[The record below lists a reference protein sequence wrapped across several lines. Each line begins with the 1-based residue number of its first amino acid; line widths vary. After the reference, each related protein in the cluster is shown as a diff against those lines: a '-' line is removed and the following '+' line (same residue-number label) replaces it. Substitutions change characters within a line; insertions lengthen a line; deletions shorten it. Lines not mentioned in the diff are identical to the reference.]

1 MSGTLDHD
9 LQEIHKLLKPKHE
22 NKPQD
27 ENIPQ
32 IIDRN
37 ITYLSVIIVVLII
50 LVIYLLYRVYK
61 VNKDSKMVENIIEHR
76 DKVKKAVKSK
86 LATENKRQQEAEPE
100 VKKPNTEH
108 PHAEPGDV
116 EEQKH
121 ADIEDNN
128 NQKAAEPVANADFTC
143 DINQDDALN
152 MLDSINKLVASN

>member
-22 NKPQD
+22 NKPPD

-32 IIDRN
+32 IIDKN
-37 ITYLSVIIVVLII
+37 ITYLSVIIVILII
-50 LVIYLLYRVYK
+50 LIVYLLYRVYK

-76 DKVKKAVKSK
+76 DKVKKTIKSK
-86 LATENKRQQEAEPE
+86 LATENKRQQEAE
-100 VKKPNTEH
+100 VKKPETEH
-108 PHAEPGDV
+108 IPHTEPGDV

-121 ADIEDNN
+121 EDPTENN
-128 NQKAAEPVANADFTC
+128 NDQKAAEPVANVDFTC
-143 DINQDDALN
+143 DINKDDALD